1 MMSKTV
7 RGFFLEVLEMNFN
20 LVILDHYHERNFLSY
35 LMSKEKFLENHP
47 DRQNTE
53 FLNSLFQFPEVYN
66 MIDVTSVF
74 QTGPEVETL
83 QETSL
88 DSNRV
93 EDCDVAITESS
104 QSACKEEPKDEFIE
118 VDLND
123 DDDIVFVRELMP
135 VDIDVMID

>member
-1 MMSKTV
+1 
-7 RGFFLEVLEMNFN
+7 MNFN